1 MMSDPRIDSRIDN
14 RTQTTSSS
22 TSRRESEENS
32 SAGPS
37 ILSPNNIFNFS
48 PGPMGDSMDAKQAN
62 NIWAAANDTV
72 GPNSTFGVMPNTRT
86 EGPWRGVETIENIFA
101 PSRAQF
107 DRDTVPLE
115 QATRLDPLQA
125 TELDNMSGINVNLDN
140 VGNAGTGEY
149 MMDETLQQKIL
160 MDLFWPGWP
169 PNLPEPNIVNDL
181 YVYYYCTLNC
191 ELINRIESFFSKV
204 PALPRMMNRS
214 KLLQR
219 MTLPPTHSDFP
230 HASLLHAICACASLW
245 CAPAVYAQSAM
256 ATELDI
262 HSVIGQGPSGAKYT
276 SFTMN
281 PPTSTFSSKQ
291 ADLAKTT
298 IQEGLNSGHKLF
310 DIVRALVSFSLFRPL
325 RRKLTCRSS

>member
-1 MMSDPRIDSRIDN
+1 MLSDPRIDERNQS
-14 RTQTTSSS
+14 TSSS

-48 PGPMGDSMDAKQAN
+48 PGPMGDPMDPVKAN

-72 GPNSTFGVMPNTRT
+72 GPNSTFGLQPSTRT
-86 EGPWRGVETIENIFA
+86 EGPWRGVETVENIFGSSGA
-101 PSRAQF
+101 KLDKDGIS
-107 DRDTVPLE
+107 LE
-115 QATRLDPLQA
+115 QPPMYNPFPAT
-125 TELDNMSGINVNLDN
+125 GINQMGGVDINI
-140 VGNAGTGEY
+140 GNTATGEY
-149 MMDETLQQKIL
+149 VMDETLQQKIL

-181 YVYYYCTLNC
+181 YVYPPLYVKTQ
-191 ELINRIESFFSKV
+191 LISRIESFFTKV
-204 PALPRMMNRS
+204 PALPRMMNRA

-230 HASLLHAICACASLW
+230 HASILHAICACASLW

-256 ATELDI
+256 ATPSDL
-262 HSVIGQGPSGAKYT
+262 HSIFGQGPSGLKYT
-276 SFTMN
+276 SFTMS

-291 ADLAKTT
+291 ADFAKTT

-310 DIVRALVSFSLFRPL
+310 DIVRALVRLSFFGIRTGLMY
-325 RRKLTCRSS
+325 RSS